1 MIAPRDAVAD
11 AGQPGPEG
19 AGQEWFAGFGVMG
32 LPFSSGHVLGLRCW
46 SRSSVGPPYTSVW
59 HRAPDGRWSFW
70 STAPAEVSCTRYTGE
85 LSDDTRQT
93 DIDLRWP
100 AADRLCVRSADPEL
114 TWDLTFRTT
123 TTSRVLSAMSSRLP
137 SWVTTRRGV
146 LRVMGPTAGLVL
158 GAGRLAM
165 TGHMPNGQQFRLVP
179 SAIWPV
185 AASTAVL
192 AGEDL
197 GVPEPLAHQAT
208 IGDFRIPQRGLLAVG
223 VVDFDR
229 FEATRHSSHV
239 QRPSRP

>member
-1 MIAPRDAVAD
+1 
-11 AGQPGPEG
+11 
-19 AGQEWFAGFGVMG
+19 
-32 LPFSSGHVLGLRCW
+32 
-46 SRSSVGPPYTSVW
+46 
-59 HRAPDGRWSFW
+59 
-70 STAPAEVSCTRYTGE
+70 
-85 LSDDTRQT
+85 
-93 DIDLRWP
+93 
-100 AADRLCVRSADPEL
+100 
-114 TWDLTFRTT
+114 
-123 TTSRVLSAMSSRLP
+123 MSSRLP